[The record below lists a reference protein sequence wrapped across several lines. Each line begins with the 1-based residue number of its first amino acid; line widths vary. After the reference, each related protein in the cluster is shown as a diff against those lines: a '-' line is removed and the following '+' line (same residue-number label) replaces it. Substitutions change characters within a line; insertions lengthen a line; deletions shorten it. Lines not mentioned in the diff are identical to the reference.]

1 MNRLKVFISGV
12 QKESAEESQAVQSFT
27 SSEES
32 YYDVI
37 DSSPVYSE
45 IFPPDKWYNWF
56 MNGTLMV
63 QTAQR
68 THKGLT
74 KGSSSVPPL
83 SDRKIQEP
91 VGEIS
96 DEKYFLKFL
105 NGNIPFVIFKKIQ
118 GT

>member
-1 MNRLKVFISGV
+1 MNRLKVFISGI
-12 QKESAEESQAVQSFT
+12 QKELAEERQAVRSFT

-45 IFPPDKWYNWF
+45 ISPLLKWYNWF
-56 MNGTLMV
+56 MNGTIMV

-74 KGSSSVPPL
+74 KGSLSFPPL
-83 SDRKIQEP
+83 PGRNLQP
-91 VGEIS
+91 LAGEIR
-96 DEKYFLKFL
+96 KGMYFLKILNCNSIFVDFL
-105 NGNIPFVIFKKIQ
+105 KIQ